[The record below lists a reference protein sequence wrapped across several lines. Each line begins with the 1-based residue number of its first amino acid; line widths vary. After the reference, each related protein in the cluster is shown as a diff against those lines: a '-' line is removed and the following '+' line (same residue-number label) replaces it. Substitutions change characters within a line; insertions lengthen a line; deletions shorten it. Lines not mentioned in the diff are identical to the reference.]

1 MMKALWVALALAFA
15 TSPAVA
21 EIRQAQVTGGTVE
34 GDAEDGISE
43 FKGIPF
49 AAPPTGDL
57 RWKAPQPPVPWVG
70 IRETTEFGPA
80 CMQGEQLARQMGS
93 AAPLSEDCLYIDVW
107 TPADTPAD
115 KLPVIAWFYGGGFNS
130 GMSSVPLY
138 DGAHFA
144 RQGVVFV
151 AINYRV
157 GPFGFLATPEL
168 SAESGHGSGNYGLLD
183 QIAGLE
189 WVRDNIARFGGDPG
203 NVTVMGHSA
212 GGQAVSD
219 LVASP
224 LAKGLFQKAIAESG
238 SSFAPLQGAA
248 GEAGGVIPTL
258 AFAEANGRA
267 WLESL
272 GAHTLAE
279 ARALSAETLDA
290 GQRAPGAPRFA
301 PAADGYVIPGDFFPL
316 WRAGQ
321 FSDVP
326 LLVGHTSNE
335 WGSGGSAVAPE
346 QFEKQVR
353 DGYGAKAEA
362 ILAVY
367 PHATEAEATRS
378 AARLR
383 SDSFVWN
390 GFTWA
395 RLQAEDG
402 KAPVYAYWFHRPTA
416 QSPDGSPHGSEVAFV
431 FGNED
436 KRPGRAA
443 WSEADR
449 ALSRQLQGYWVNFA
463 KAGDPNGA
471 GLPQWPQFAP
481 GKPTVMQLG
490 AEARPIAMPHADSLA
505 ALSEYFA
512 WRRGGGN

>member
-1 MMKALWVALALAFA
+1 MKAICAALVLVLAA
-15 TSPAVA
+15 SPALA
-21 EIRQAQVTGGTVE
+21 EIRQVDVTGGAVE
-34 GDAEDGISE
+34 GGVEGGLSI

-70 IRETTEFGPA
+70 VRKTTEFGPA

-93 AAPLSEDCLYIDVW
+93 TAPLSEDCLYIDVW
-107 TPADTPAD
+107 TPAGAPTD

-138 DGAHFA
+138 DGANFA

-151 AINYRV
+151 AINYRL

-183 QIAGLE
+183 QIAGLQ

-224 LAKGLFQKAIAESG
+224 LARGLFHKAISESG
-238 SSFAPLQGAA
+238 SSFAPLQSAA
-248 GEAGGVIPTL
+248 GQAGGGIPTL

-267 WLESL
+267 WLETL
-272 GAHTLAE
+272 GAHTLGE
-279 ARALSAETLDA
+279 ARALSAKALDD

-301 PAADGYVIPGDFFPL
+301 PAADGQVIPGDFFPL
-316 WRAGQ
+316 WQAGQ

-335 WGSGGSAVAPE
+335 WGSGGNPVTPE

-353 DGYGAKAEA
+353 EGYGAKAET
-362 ILAVY
+362 ILALY

-378 AARLR
+378 SARLR
-383 SDSFVWN
+383 TDSFVWN

-395 RLQAEDG
+395 RLQAEKG
-402 KAPVYAYWFHRPTA
+402 TRPVHAYWFHRPTA
-416 QSPDGSPHGSEVAFV
+416 QSPDGSAHGSEVAFV

-436 KRPGRAA
+436 KRSGRAA

-463 KAGDPNGA
+463 KSGNPNA
-471 GLPQWPQFAP
+471 QGLPAWPEFAP
-481 GKPTVMQLG
+481 GKPTVMELG
-490 AEARPIAMPHADSLA
+490 AEARPIPVPAADRLA

-512 WRRGGGN
+512 WRRGGGK